1 MHGIL
6 FVWPGMDIKEKLTDC
21 GGLRKCR
28 NYRSDAVATIFFFL
42 LHVSV
47 RLLFEG
53 GVYFFQTSKP
63 ADINDGWTR
72 YVRAR
77 LFEAVSSKRM
87 QPLSPAVS
95 RVETSRT
102 TRTDLALARWPAS
115 EIIRIQSVR
124 VVATTI
130 QRAAF

>member
-1 MHGIL
+1 M
-6 FVWPGMDIKEKLTDC
+6 
-21 GGLRKCR
+21 
-28 NYRSDAVATIFFFL
+28 
-42 LHVSV
+42 
-47 RLLFEG
+47 
-53 GVYFFQTSKP
+53 
-63 ADINDGWTR
+63 
-72 YVRAR
+72 RAR

-115 EIIRIQSVR
+115 EITCIQGVCA
-124 VVATTI
+124 VATSI